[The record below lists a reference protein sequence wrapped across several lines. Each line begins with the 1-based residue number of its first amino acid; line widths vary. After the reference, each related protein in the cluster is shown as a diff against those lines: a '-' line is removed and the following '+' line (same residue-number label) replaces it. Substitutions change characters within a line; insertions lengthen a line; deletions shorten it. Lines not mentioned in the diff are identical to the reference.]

1 MDEATRLLEG
11 RVRDAVRSHGLDP
24 VREAAE
30 FRALV
35 DAALADHV
43 HEASLGVVPDL
54 PDAADSARRV
64 TDAVAGLGP
73 LQPLLDDSSIE
84 EVWINEPA
92 QVFVAR
98 RGIPELTT
106 IVLTESQVR
115 DLVERMLRPSGRRL
129 DLSAPFVDATLPG
142 GERLHVV
149 IPDVTRRHLAVNI
162 RKYVARAR
170 HLEDLVAAGS
180 LPSRVAAFLD
190 AAVVAGLNV
199 VVSGSTQAG
208 KTTFLGALT
217 GSIPA
222 NQRLITCEE
231 VFELQPALRDHVAL
245 QCRQANLEGTGE
257 ITLRRLV
264 KEALRMRPD
273 RLVIGEVR
281 EAESLDLLLALNA
294 GICGAA
300 TVHANSARDAVAK
313 LCVLPL
319 LAGEN
324 VTTSFVTP
332 MVAGALDLVVHLDL
346 DRAGRRSVREIL
358 GVTGRSEN
366 GIVETASLF
375 VRPEGGQPGDL
386 VRGHGFPP
394 GVERFERAG
403 FDVAELLGSPG
414 QTGEVA

>member
-35 DAALADHV
+35 DAALADYV

-208 KTTFLGALT
+208 NTTW
-217 GSIPA
+217 
-222 NQRLITCEE
+222 
-231 VFELQPALRDHVAL
+231 
-245 QCRQANLEGTGE
+245 NL
-257 ITLRRLV
+257 
-264 KEALRMRPD
+264 
-273 RLVIGEVR
+273 
-281 EAESLDLLLALNA
+281 
-294 GICGAA
+294 
-300 TVHANSARDAVAK
+300 
-313 LCVLPL
+313 
-319 LAGEN
+319 
-324 VTTSFVTP
+324 
-332 MVAGALDLVVHLDL
+332 
-346 DRAGRRSVREIL
+346 
-358 GVTGRSEN
+358 
-366 GIVETASLF
+366 
-375 VRPEGGQPGDL
+375 
-386 VRGHGFPP
+386 
-394 GVERFERAG
+394 
-403 FDVAELLGSPG
+403 
-414 QTGEVA
+414 